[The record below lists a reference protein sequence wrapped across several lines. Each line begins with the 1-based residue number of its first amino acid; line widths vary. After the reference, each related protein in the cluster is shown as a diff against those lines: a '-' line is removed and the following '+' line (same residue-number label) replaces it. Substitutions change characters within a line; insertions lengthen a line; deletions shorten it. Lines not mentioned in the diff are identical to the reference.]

1 MVQRTGMDPEPFDPH
16 PPSEHLRMRHQP
28 TAMPLASQF
37 GDEREKRKLAIRQR
51 SEIQL
56 QYADFNA
63 HRVRHRV
70 NLNVILVHD
79 VDQRPF
85 RHDEAGNPQLRFT
98 DRSVEHKSE
107 LQSLMRTSYAVF
119 CFTKIIKLIITYTA
133 IIS

>member
-70 NLNVILVHD
+70 NLNVIIVND
-79 VDQRPF
+79 VDQRPI
-85 RHDEAGNPQLRFT
+85 RH
-98 DRSVEHKSE
+98 RSEEHTSE
-107 LQSLMRTSYAVF
+107 LQSLMRISYAVL
-119 CFTKIIKLIITYTA
+119 CLK
-133 IIS
+133 